1 MSENKSVP
9 VKMTS
14 TQASLLLE
22 ALRTSTNI
30 SYALTDWEQLQD
42 IKKQIETVPRRVS
55 LFYGE
60 Y

>member
-22 ALRTSTNI
+22 ALRTSTNS
-30 SYALTDWEQLQD
+30 SYKVADWEQLQD
-42 IKKQIETVPRRVS
+42 IKKQIETVPRRVAA
-55 LFYGE
+55 FYAE